1 MKLRILHNS
10 FFAFAVLL
18 VAFTVTGCVNESFID
33 NSGTS
38 QTGQEVT
45 ITVNI
50 PGQKAPSLPAA
61 RSIDGGGG
69 EAKVVTMDIL
79 VFQSGTSDGAEVL
92 SQYVEAAD
100 VTIASQSPDSGD
112 EYKVTFKAKLT
123 TNADASTVMLIAN
136 MPDVETKIAGFVN
149 KKDIL
154 AELYHL
160 SVNSGGEDDE
170 GGEGWKWNAN
180 SSTDYTPIPM
190 YGEYLIPIASGGI
203 KKGMKIV
210 DVPLTRM
217 LARIDVENSDSNFT
231 LTDVYVVNYNTAG
244 YIAPAWN
251 TQTGAILKS
260 VDTDY
265 PYNENK
271 KPMIPVP
278 DGKQV
283 GKGNAMHYA
292 YPASGGLMGEIY
304 TYEAEATTGAEG
316 TDGHTNA
323 ACIIIKGHRLLEDT
337 QDQFYRIDFTSTT
350 DAAGKKPDEPGFDL
364 KTVQYMPLYRN
375 HRYAFDI
382 TKVKDRGYTSFEDA
396 LKSLGINNNLKVSM
410 LVVDE
415 SQIKNIVFN
424 GKHFLGIGEDAF
436 LGALSG
442 DIVEIPCLTNYA
454 YGWQVD
460 TSKGINGIKYV
471 TGAGWLEAVKVG
483 QEIDKKA
490 NLKLTTKA
498 GNNDITPREA
508 LVYLKAGT
516 LVHEVKVTQRNLHLK
531 IVDGNG
537 YEITELLFSEG
548 ANTSVTPQTFTV
560 QWGPASSPVTIT
572 NTPQGTPAFPGG
584 GITGVP
590 VSGTLNAG
598 TGSHSYTIQP
608 TAITQEEL
616 NLNPFVEKKSLL
628 NFSVSNDGMTES
640 KNILLCQMVYNLVVD
655 QPSGFYRLD
664 GSTYTLRVRS
674 NTDWKIKS
682 VTEQVTS
689 GTGPLLNLAPGD
701 NLRTITTGSADTST
715 GTAVTFRVTNN
726 MTNNLRGKI
735 IVVFESPAGLFSDV
749 SVTLELS
756 GEYYPAMHSGWA
768 GSNIYWDGSKFTF
781 DDVGDHSHENF
792 QGVFFQWGSLWG
804 IAPNGSN
811 GSAWSTNII
820 VYKLSNGVHSASN
833 TGNGWNSFPRVSDS
847 SISSNPP
854 SGKSVRDRHYLY
866 EITDGSAGIG
876 DICKYLTEQAG
887 GSIHGKKWR
896 MPTSQEFEAS
906 SSNNYSRSGTWAYVT
921 SNNAAGQYQ
930 NPSAPGYRKN
940 EVGTP
945 FFPAS
950 GCRNSS
956 DGQLGYV
963 GSHGYYWSGS
973 PNGTFG
979 YYLHFGNG
987 IVYPAYNLNRSYV
1000 FSVRCV
1006 AE

>member
-1 MKLRILHNS
+1 MKFRILHNS

-100 VTIASQSPDSGD
+100 VTIASQSSNSVD
-112 EYKVTFKAKLT
+112 EYKMTFKAMLA
-123 TNADASTVMLIAN
+123 TNANASTVMLIAN
-136 MPDVETKIAGFVN
+136 MSNVKAKITEAVS
-149 KKDIL
+149 KKVLL
-154 AELYHL
+154 ARLSHA
-160 SVNSGGEDDE
+160 SVNSGGE

-244 YIAPAWN
+244 YIAPAWS
-251 TQTGAILKS
+251 TQTGAIFKS
-260 VDTDY
+260 GDTDY
-265 PYNENK
+265 PYNKNK
-271 KPMIPVP
+271 KPMIPAT

-283 GKGNAMHYA
+283 GEGSAMHYA
-292 YPASGGLMGEIY
+292 YPAPGGLVGEIY

-316 TDGHTNA
+316 TDGHTHA
-323 ACIIIKGHRLLEDT
+323 ACIIIKGRRLLEDT

-350 DAAGKKPDEPGFDL
+350 DAAGKSPEETGFDPA
-364 KTVQYMPLYRN
+364 TVQYMPLYRN

-396 LKSLGINNNLKVSM
+396 LKSLGINNNLKVSL

-498 GNNDITPREA
+498 GNSDITPREA

-537 YEITELLFSEG
+537 NEITELLFSEG

-560 QWGPASSPVTIT
+560 QWGPATLPVTIT

-584 GITGVP
+584 GSTGVP

-628 NFSVSNDGMTES
+628 NFSVSNDRITES
-640 KNILLCQMVYNLVVD
+640 KNILLRQMVYNLVVD
-655 QPSGFYRLD
+655 QPTSFYRLD

-701 NLRTITTGSADTST
+701 KLRTTTTGSADTST
-715 GTAVTFRVTNN
+715 GSAVTFRVANG
-726 MTNNLRGKI
+726 MHNNLRGSI

-749 SVTLELS
+749 SVPLELS
-756 GEYYPAMHSGWA
+756 GEYYPVMHSGWA
-768 GSNIYWDGSKFTF
+768 GSNIYWDGSKLTF
-781 DDVGDHSHENF
+781 DDVGDHSQENY

-804 IAPNGSN
+804 IAPNGSHL
-811 GSAWSTNII
+811 SAWSTNIT

-833 TGNGWNSFPRVSDS
+833 TGNGWNSFPRVSDIN
-847 SISSNPP
+847 ISSNPP
-854 SGKSVRDRHYLY
+854 SGKSYRDRHYLY

-896 MPTSQEFEAS
+896 MPTAHEFEAS
-906 SSNNYSRSGTWAYVT
+906 LSNNYSRSGSWAFVT
-921 SNNAAGQYQ
+921 SDNAAGLYQ

-940 EVGTP
+940 DVGTP
-945 FFPAS
+945 FFPPS
-950 GCRNSS
+950 GRRDSANGLL
-956 DGQLGYV
+956 DDV
-963 GSHGYYWSGS
+963 GNNGFYWSGS
-973 PNGTFG
+973 PKDIGMDYLYLASFNASVG
-979 YYLHFGNG
+979 YSNR
-987 IVYPAYNLNRSYV
+987 RSYC